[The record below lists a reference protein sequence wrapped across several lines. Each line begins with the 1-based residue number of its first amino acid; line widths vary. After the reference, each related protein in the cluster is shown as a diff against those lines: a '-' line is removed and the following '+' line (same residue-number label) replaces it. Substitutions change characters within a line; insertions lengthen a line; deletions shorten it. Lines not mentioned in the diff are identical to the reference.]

1 VESIQHAAVS
11 ATGQQV
17 IPVPEIRTERPLEGM
32 QTEQARGIVDELGKH
47 SVQITQHGPERGYL
61 SQE

>member
-1 VESIQHAAVS
+1 
-11 ATGQQV
+11 
-17 IPVPEIRTERPLEGM
+17 M
-32 QTEQARGIVDELGKH
+32 EQARGIVDELGKH